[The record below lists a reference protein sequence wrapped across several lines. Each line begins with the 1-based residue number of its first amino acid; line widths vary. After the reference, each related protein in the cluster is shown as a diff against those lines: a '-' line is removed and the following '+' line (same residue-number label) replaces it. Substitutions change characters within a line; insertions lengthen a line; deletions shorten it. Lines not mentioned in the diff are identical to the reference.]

1 MVLAADIVQ
10 VKPKPATAK
19 PISAAGRK
27 GATVTANIPADIA
40 LSPVNVTQDCP
51 RQVPAV
57 VTSINPSPAPR
68 PKHDVRPPTR
78 PSFPCSEWASAG
90 AKVIVGSEP
99 TPAAVTA
106 ISKSNSGLSCHT
118 WRSAARTE

>member
-10 VKPKPATAK
+10 GKPKPATAK

-27 GATVTANIPADIA
+27 GATATANIPADIA

-78 PSFPCSEWASAG
+78 PSFPCSERASAG
-90 AKVIVGSEP
+90 AKGIVGPAP
-99 TPAAVTA
+99 TRRAGTRG
-106 ISKSNSGLSCHT
+106 SHGH
-118 WRSAARTE
+118 R